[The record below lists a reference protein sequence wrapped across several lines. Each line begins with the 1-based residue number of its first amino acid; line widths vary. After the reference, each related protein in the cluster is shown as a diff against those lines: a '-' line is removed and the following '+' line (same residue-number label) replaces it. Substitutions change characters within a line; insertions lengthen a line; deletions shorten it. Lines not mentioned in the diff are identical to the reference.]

1 MRRPFRG
8 DMPVPLTLPLHFDLN
23 LAVRRRR
30 LRRVAVAALAVLGAA
45 LLACGFWLPAKAKP
59 AHDSPFRTLTEL
71 AVGDVFALEH
81 ADGTVLDYE
90 VIALDVVDS
99 ERAEFAPQTHD
110 GIVVLVTRWPLDAAR
125 VSGSWR
131 YVVTARRKDP
141 PGLSF

>member
-8 DMPVPLTLPLHFDLN
+8 DMPIPLTLPLHFDLN

-45 LLACGFWLPAKAKP
+45 LLAAGFWLPAKAKP
-59 AHDSPFRTLTEL
+59 AHDPPIHTLARL
-71 AVGDVFALEH
+71 AVGDLFSLAH

-99 ERAEFAPQTHD
+99 ERAELGPEIDD

-131 YVVTARRKDP
+131 YVVTARRTDA